1 MPPHTKDKAPR
12 ERGGGQGGEKAWPPG
27 RGHMSCLRAPR
38 GLHEGQTQHCQVTT
52 PHPVITPFSALP
64 VMQAPLRG
72 NLLAPPL
79 QQRGPQSPGPA
90 AKQTSPSGP
99 PGASLFSSRLSPL
112 RTEQLDHTHRGCSR
126 PCGLCR
132 ASLQTP
138 SSPSSPLPSCSASTM
153 SFENWFKGVVLAET
167 ACSTPS
173 CPIHPQQ
180 DGS

>member
-1 MPPHTKDKAPR
+1 MTPHTKDKAPR

-99 PGASLFSSRLSPL
+99 PGASLFSSRLRQSSED
-112 RTEQLDHTHRGCSR
+112 RTAR
-126 PCGLCR
+126 P
-132 ASLQTP
+132 
-138 SSPSSPLPSCSASTM
+138 
-153 SFENWFKGVVLAET
+153 
-167 ACSTPS
+167 
-173 CPIHPQQ
+173 HPQGMQ
-180 DGS
+180 PAVRSVPGQPSNPEQPLQPSTLLFCIYHVL